1 MRLERV
7 LRPKSIA
14 AIGGLQAGRVV
25 EQCKLMG
32 YAGEI
37 WPVHPSKSEVHGVPA
52 YKSLQDLP
60 GVPDAAFIGVNRHLT
75 IEVVRE
81 LRELGCGGGVC
92 FAAGFLEA
100 DEAGGELQSG

>member
-52 YKSLQDLP
+52 YRSVQDLP
-60 GVPDAAFIGVNRHLT
+60 GAPDAAFIGVNRHLT
-75 IEVVRE
+75 IEIVKA
-81 LRELGCGGGVC
+81 LRDIGCGG
-92 FAAGFLEA
+92 APPEA
-100 DEAGGELQSG
+100 ESPRAPGRGGNGL